1 MPRLSLELDVEL
13 YRLLQ
18 QAAHSNQLSLEEEC
32 LCAGAGRSALSALA
46 AGYARWMGGAGMPR
60 LSLELDVELYR
71 LLQQAAHSNQ
81 LSLEE
86 ECL

>member
-32 LCAGAGRSALSALA
+32 LRRLEGSTRRSQYMHALLA
-46 AGYARWMGGAGMPR
+46 DLRADDAQRRADQEGG
-60 LSLELDVELYR
+60 
-71 LLQQAAHSNQ
+71 
-81 LSLEE
+81 
-86 ECL
+86 